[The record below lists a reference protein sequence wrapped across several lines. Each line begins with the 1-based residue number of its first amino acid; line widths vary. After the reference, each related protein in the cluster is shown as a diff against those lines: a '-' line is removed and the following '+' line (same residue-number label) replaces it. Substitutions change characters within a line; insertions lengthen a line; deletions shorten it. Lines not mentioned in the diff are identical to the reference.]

1 MALLLEL
8 VEVIDNLGTE
18 ECRAVLKCRLVDDDL
33 RTLGL
38 DALHHALDGTLAEV
52 VGVGLHRQ
60 AIYSDHTCV
69 FLGAVPLT
77 VTAIVAR
84 LVKHRVGDVVLA
96 GAVALDYRLDKVLW
110 DVGVVG
116 EQLLGVLRK
125 AVAAVA
131 EGRVVVVGA
140 DSRVEPHALDDGPRV
155 KTLYLRVGVKL
166 VEVADAQ
173 GEVGVGEEL
182 HRLRLLHAHEERVD
196 VLLDRPLLKK
206 GGERP
211 GIFLGLRV
219 AYGADGGVLLV
230 PPLVLVGGEDLGI
243 ADYDPRRIEVVVERP
258 ALPEELRGEE
268 QVELLVFKRRI
279 SEELQG
285 ILDVEA
291 AGVAHRYCGLDDHH
305 GVRVDAEDEVYH
317 VLYAV
322 GVEVVLLR
330 VVVCRG
336 RYHDKVGVP
345 VGRHPVKSGGEV
357 QPARDTRRFVV
368 PELAPEVFLDVLV
381 LDGTDTV
388 VDFLDFLRDDVH
400 GCHFV
405 VLGEECRDAEA
416 YVAGAGNGYLNVF
429 EFTHIKLRFSKHYLM
444 EMDKLVSD

>member
-1 MALLLEL
+1 MLP
-8 VEVIDNLGTE
+8 
-18 ECRAVLKCRLVDDDL
+18 
-33 RTLGL
+33 
-38 DALHHALDGTLAEV
+38 
-52 VGVGLHRQ
+52 
-60 AIYSDHTCV
+60 
-69 FLGAVPLT
+69 GAVPL
-77 VTAIVAR
+77 AVAAVVAG
-84 LVKHRVGDVVLA
+84 LVQHRVGDVVLA
-96 GAVALDYRLDKVLW
+96 GAVALDYRLDKVLR

-116 EQLLGVLRK
+116 EQLLGVLRE

-131 EGRVVVVGA
+131 EGRVVVVRA
-140 DSRVEPHALDDGPRV
+140 DSRVKAHALDDGLRV
-155 KTLYLRVGVKL
+155 EALDLRVGVKL

-182 HRLRLLHAHEERVD
+182 HRLGLLHAHEERVD
-196 VLLDRPLLKK
+196 VLLDRALLKQP
-206 GGERP
+206 GERP
-211 GIFLGLRV
+211 RIFPGLRV
-219 AYGADGGVLLV
+219 AYGTDGGVLLV
-230 PPLVLVGGEDLGI
+230 PPLVLVGWEYLGI
-243 ADYDPRRIEVVVERP
+243 ADDDPRGIEVVVERP

-268 QVELLVFKRRI
+268 QVELLAFKRRI

-305 GVRVDAEDEVYH
+305 GVRVDAEDEVND

-322 GVEVVLLR
+322 GVEVVPLG
-330 VVVCRG
+330 VVVRRRG
-336 RYHDKVGVP
+336 DDHEVGVP
-345 VGRHPVKSGGEV
+345 VGGLAVKGGREV
-357 QPARDTRRFVV
+357 QLARDTRRFVV